1 VDVTGRVLL
10 ILLFAV
16 NALST
21 RSLLWG
27 QDHGISVA
35 LKGSLTTASR
45 VFTDPKSPDAFQRS
59 QFFSLE
65 DFFGFGVE
73 VRYQL
78 PETNVALGLS
88 ADYIETTIG
97 HSIPLSTSKSV
108 PVEDGYRV
116 IPLELTGYFII
127 PVSGQTFGVFMGGG
141 VGGYFGRRVY
151 KLGETE
157 APTTDAG
164 LGFGIHVLGGLSY
177 RFTEWFSLSAEMK
190 FRDLQFQT
198 TNQFAPSPAM
208 YQGMPITVSR
218 APFDARVHTDG
229 VIFQLGTVLSL

>member
-1 VDVTGRVLL
+1 MRGRVLFVA
-10 ILLFAV
+10 LLFGV

-21 RSLLWG
+21 RPLLWA
-27 QDHGISVA
+27 QENGISIA

-45 VFTDPKSPDAFQRS
+45 VFTDPNSPDAFQRS

-65 DFFGFGVE
+65 DFFGYGVE

-78 PETNVALGLS
+78 PETNIALGLS

-116 IPLELTGYFII
+116 IPLEMTGYFII

-141 VGGYFGRRVY
+141 VGGYFGKRLY
-151 KLGETE
+151 KLGDTE
-157 APTTDAG
+157 APTTEEG
-164 LGFGIHVLGGLSY
+164 HGFGIHVLGGLSY
-177 RFTEWFSLSAEMK
+177 RFTAWFSLNAEMK

-198 TNQFAPSPAM
+198 TNQFATSTAL
-208 YQGMPITVSR
+208 YKGMPITVSR
-218 APFDARVHTDG
+218 APSAARVHTDG
-229 VIFQLGTVLSL
+229 VVFQLATVFRF

>member
-1 VDVTGRVLL
+1 MKGRVLL
-10 ILLFAV
+10 VPLFV
-16 NALST
+16 VTVFST
-21 RSLLWG
+21 RSLLWAQG
-27 QDHGISVA
+27 HGISVA
-35 LKGSLTTASR
+35 FKGSLTTASR
-45 VFTDPKSPDAFQRS
+45 VFTDPNSSDAFRRS

-65 DFFGFGVE
+65 DFFGYGVE

-78 PETNVALGLS
+78 PETNVAIGLS

-97 HSIPLSTSKSV
+97 QSIPLSTSKSV

-116 IPLELTGYFII
+116 IPLELTGYFLI

-141 VGGYFGRRVY
+141 VGGYFGKRVY

-157 APTTDAG
+157 ALTTDAG

-198 TNQFAPSPAM
+198 TNQFAASSAM
-208 YQGMPITVSR
+208 YQGMPISVNR

-229 VIFQLGTVLSL
+229 VIFQLGTVFNL